1 MGKGRVKRGTRGVT
15 EGKKRGCNAY
25 DERESEGEGAVHG
38 CSVTAHDLYKGM
50 VNLYM
55 TSRNFE
61 SWEYS
66 IFLLLSV

>member
-1 MGKGRVKRGTRGVT
+1 MGKSGVKRGTRGVT
-15 EGKKRGCNAY
+15 EGKKRGHNTY
-25 DERESEGEGAVHG
+25 HERESEREEAVHA

-50 VNLYM
+50 GNLYM

-61 SWEYS
+61 SWECS